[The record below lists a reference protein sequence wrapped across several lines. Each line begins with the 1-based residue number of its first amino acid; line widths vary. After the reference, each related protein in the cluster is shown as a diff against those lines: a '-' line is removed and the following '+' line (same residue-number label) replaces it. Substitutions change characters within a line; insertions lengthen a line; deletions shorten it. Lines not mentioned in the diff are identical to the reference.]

1 MEYVP
6 ELFYFPN
13 HLLHLFPLWHISL
26 YNGEKAVL
34 TLLTDPYTNTGKLKV
49 EGAATADDEY

>member
-13 HLLHLFPLWHISL
+13 RFCYTKQGEKKEETIGILH
-26 YNGEKAVL
+26 GEKAVL

-49 EGAATADDEY
+49 EGFC